1 MFTPFLMEHF
11 LLLTSAVTT
20 DLYHTTVSWFSFCLI
35 GCSFSISFI
44 SSSSSPR
51 LLTNRNDSI
60 FSLQI
65 ALIPPLSLLPSPL
78 FKIYTYSFR
87 DLLWLMVKVPSTY
100 WESQFLGRLIRSL
113 GSQKRRKGSE
123 ALKEEIGVWNSQG
136 GGKDKLFS
144 STFFSLS
151 HIKCFFL

>member
-1 MFTPFLMEHF
+1 MEHV
-11 LLLTSAVTT
+11 LLLTSAITT
-20 DLYHTTVSWFSFCLI
+20 DLCYTSVSWFSSCLI

-51 LLTNRNDSI
+51 LLTNRNDLI

-65 ALIPPLSLLPSPL
+65 ALVPPLSLLPSPL

-100 WESQFLGRLIRSL
+100 WESQFLGRLIRSP
-113 GSQKRRKGSE
+113 GSRRRRKGSE
-123 ALKEEIGVWNSQG
+123 ALKEEERTN
-136 GGKDKLFS
+136 
-144 STFFSLS
+144 FFPLHSLV
-151 HIKCFFL
+151 LVT